1 MMSMKVMCMKINTTF
16 AEAEIPLL
24 TYPNVLKA
32 AWVATVTLH
41 VPFVA
46 EIGLVC
52 VL

>member
-24 TYPNVLKA
+24 TYIKLHGY
-32 AWVATVTLH
+32 WVATVTLH